1 MYETSF
7 LTSFLGFFLVLTPLI
22 FIHEL
27 GHYFA
32 AIKSGVK
39 VESFSIGF
47 GPELIG
53 FNDKTGT
60 RWKFSLI
67 PLGGYVKMKGELV
80 NISNNVEENRNDKD
94 AFLNSSIFSR
104 IFIVVSGPIANLV
117 LGSLL
122 ITSIYVFNG
131 RYFTPPIVEEVV
143 LSQPAMVA
151 GIISGD
157 EIISINDFKINE
169 FNDIKN
175 IVENS
180 SENSLVFKVLRFNSV
195 ITLNIIPSNYFDSK
209 LNKNIGRIGIKASPS
224 ILKKLSILEAFRS
237 GFFDSIQ
244 MTKEWLKGLKSLLSL
259 NVDKKDI
266 LGPIGIAKVSGSS
279 LNKGLFSVLFLM
291 AVLSI
296 NLGLINLLPI
306 PALDGGYLVLFM
318 YELIFKKPLSSSI
331 QIFLLKFGF
340 IFLVSLMLLVTAFD
354 LGF

>member
-1 MYETSF
+1 MYESSF
-7 LTSFLGFFLVLTPLI
+7 LTSFIGFFLVLTPLV
-22 FIHEL
+22 FVHEL

-53 FNDKTGT
+53 FNDKRGT

-80 NISNNVEENRNDKD
+80 NISNDLKKNRNDND
-94 AFLNSSIFSR
+94 AFLNASIFSR
-104 IFIVVSGPIANLV
+104 IFIVISGPIANLV

-131 RYFTPPIVEEVV
+131 RYFTPPIVHEVI
-143 LSQPAMVA
+143 LEQPAMVA
-151 GIISGD
+151 GILPGD
-157 EIISINDFKINE
+157 KIISINDLEIND
-169 FNDIKN
+169 FSDIKN

-180 SENSLVFKVLRFNSV
+180 TQNILLLKILRSNSLIS
-195 ITLNIIPSNYFDSK
+195 LNIIPINYFDSK
-209 LNKNIGRIGIKASPS
+209 LNKNVGRIGIKASPAV
-224 ILKKLSILEAFRS
+224 LKKLSLLKAFEL
-237 GFFDSIQ
+237 GFYDSIQ
-244 MTKEWLKGLKSLLSL
+244 MTKQWLQGLKSLLSF

-279 LNKGLFSVLFLM
+279 LDKGLFSVIFLM

-306 PALDGGYLVLFM
+306 PALDGGYLVLFT
-318 YELIFKKPLSSSI
+318 YELVVKKPLSSSI
-331 QIFLLKFGF
+331 QILLLKFGF
-340 IFLVSLMLLVTAFD
+340 IFLVSLMILITAFD

>member
-1 MYETSF
+1 MHDISF
-7 LTSFLGFFLVLTPLI
+7 LTSFVGFFLVLTPLV
-22 FIHEL
+22 FFHEL

-32 AIKSGVK
+32 AIKSGVA

-53 FNDKTGT
+53 FNDKRNT
-60 RWKFSLI
+60 RWKLSLI

-80 NISNNVEENRNDKD
+80 NISNNVKKNRNDHD
-94 AFLNSSIFSR
+94 AFLNASIFSR
-104 IFIVVSGPIANLV
+104 MFIVISGPIANLV

-131 RYFTPPIVEEVV
+131 RYFTPPIVDEVIS
-143 LSQPAMVA
+143 SQPAKIA
-151 GIISGD
+151 GIIAGD
-157 EIISINDFKINE
+157 QIISIDNIKINE
-169 FNDIKN
+169 FSDIKE

-180 SENSLVFKVLRFNSV
+180 PQKLLVFKVLRDKSLVSF
-195 ITLNIIPSNYFDSK
+195 NIIPINYFDSN
-209 LNKNIGRIGIKASPS
+209 LNKNVGRIGVKASTAT
-224 ILKKLSILEAFRS
+224 LKKLSAFKAFKL
-237 GFFDSIQ
+237 GFYDSMQ
-244 MTKEWLKGLKSLLSL
+244 MTIEWLKGLKLLFTF

-266 LGPIGIAKVSGSS
+266 LGPIGIAKISGSS
-279 LNKGLFSVLFLM
+279 LDQGLYSVLFLM

-306 PALDGGYLVLFM
+306 PVLDGGYLVLFM